1 MLFPNRILL
10 SQCTFWCSVLSDVKA
25 SSPSSRSS
33 RSQCTF
39 WCSVLS
45 DVAVRFADGG
55 VSVSSQCTFWC
66 SVLSD
71 SELLPEV
78 DWELIKSQCTFW
90 RSVLSD
96 AGVVAPFII
105 AVLKSQCTF
114 WSQCFPTMDRHYSL
128 GRFSEGL
135 NAPSGAQCFPT
146 LRRRRRV
153 HHRRQVSM
161 HLLVLS
167 AFRHG
172 NERCPWPRPSGSQCT
187 FWCSVL
193 SDREALLA
201 DAEFHCVSMHLLVL
215 SAFRL
220 FRCRV

>member
-114 WSQCFPTMDRHYSL
+114 WSQCFPTCSL
-128 GRFSEGL
+128 
-135 NAPSGAQCFPT
+135 
-146 LRRRRRV
+146 RV
-153 HHRRQVSM
+153 VGFTTQRVSM

-167 AFRHG
+167 AFRPGKIYFH
-172 NERCPWPRPSGSQCT
+172 NLAYDSSQCT

-193 SDREALLA
+193 SDYGSAL
-201 DAEFHCVSMHLLVL
+201 FVG
-215 SAFRL
+215 AF
-220 FRCRV
+220 F